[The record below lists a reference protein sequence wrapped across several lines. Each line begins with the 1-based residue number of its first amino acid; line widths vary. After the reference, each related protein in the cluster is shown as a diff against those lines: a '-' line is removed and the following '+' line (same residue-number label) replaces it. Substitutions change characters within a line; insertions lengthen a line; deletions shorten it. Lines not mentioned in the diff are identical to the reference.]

1 MNERTI
7 IEAAIAED
15 EQKPRF
21 GQGKEAG
28 EQGSVE
34 WLMERVGMITASRF
48 KDVMDFTKAGKPGA
62 KRTAY
67 LWEIVYERLTGKPA
81 YHAVSYAMERG
92 TQLEGMARMAYE
104 SRTGAIVEQT
114 GFRKHS
120 MFPFVGGSPD
130 GLIDEDGGCEFKCPL
145 NPQTHLQCWIEGM
158 PDDHIAQVQGLMWNY
173 GRNWWDFGSYNP
185 DIAEPHDLYIE
196 RVMLDS
202 EYVGKLQEQI
212 IAFNDEAEAILTKLK
227 EAA

>member
-15 EQKPRF
+15 EQKAKF

-104 SRTGAIVEQT
+104 SRTGAMVEQT
-114 GFRKHS
+114 GFTR
-120 MFPFVGGSPD
+120 FGQYPVGGSPD
-130 GLIDEDGGCEFKCPL
+130 GLLDDDGLVEFKCPI
-145 NPQTHLQCWIEGM
+145 NPQTHLNCWIEGM
-158 PDDHIAQVQGLMWNY
+158 PEDHIAQVQGLMMIH
-173 GRNWWDFGSYNP
+173 GRQYCDFCSFNP
-185 DIAEPHDLYIE
+185 EIPSPHDLYVE
-196 RVMLDS
+196 RIMLDN
-202 EYVGKLQEQI
+202 EYTLKLGAQI
-212 IAFNDEAEAILTKLK
+212 SAFNDEAEAILAKLK

>member
-15 EQKPRF
+15 EQKAKF
-21 GQGKEAG
+21 GQGVEPGA
-28 EQGSVE
+28 QQSQE
-34 WLMERVGMITASRF
+34 WLAARIGMITASRF

-104 SRTGAIVEQT
+104 SRTGAMVEQT
-114 GFRKHS
+114 GFHKDS
-120 MFPFVGGSPD
+120 DLPYVGGSPD
-130 GLIDEDGGCEFKCPL
+130 GLVDDDGGVEFKCPI
-145 NPQTHLQCWIEGM
+145 NPQTHLNCWIEGM
-158 PDDHIAQVQGLMWNY
+158 PDDHIAQVQGLMMLHN
-173 GRNWWDFGSYNP
+173 RDWWDFCSYNP
-185 DIAEPHDLYIE
+185 DIPEPHDLYVE
-196 RVMLDS
+196 RIMLDDKYA
-202 EYVGKLQEQI
+202 EELNQQI
-212 IAFNDEAEAILTKLK
+212 MAFNAEAEAILTKLR

>member
-1 MNERTI
+1 MNDRTI

-15 EQKPRF
+15 EQKAKF

-104 SRTGAIVEQT
+104 SRTGAMVEQT
-114 GFRKHS
+114 GFHKDS
-120 MFPFVGGSPD
+120 ELPYVGGSPD
-130 GLIDEDGGCEFKCPL
+130 GLCDDDGGVEFKCPI
-145 NPQTHLQCWIEGM
+145 NPQTHLNCWIEGM
-158 PDDHIAQVQGLMWNY
+158 PEDHIEQVQGLMWLHN
-173 GRNWWDFGSYNP
+173 REWWDFCSYNP
-185 DIAEPHDLYIE
+185 DIPAPHDLYVE
-196 RVMLDS
+196 RIMFDES
-202 EYVGKLQEQI
+202 YATI
-212 IAFNDEAEAILTKLK
+212 MIDNIRAFNDEAEAILAKLK

>member
-7 IEAAIAED
+7 IEAAIFED
-15 EQKPRF
+15 EQKAKF

-48 KDVMDFTKAGKPGA
+48 RDVMDFTKAGKPGA

-104 SRTGAIVEQT
+104 SRTGAMVEQT
-114 GFRKHS
+114 GFHKAELYS
-120 MFPFVGGSPD
+120 NVGGSPD
-130 GLIDEDGGCEFKCPL
+130 GLVDDDGGVEFKCPI
-145 NPQTHLQCWIEGM
+145 NPQTHLNCWIEGM
-158 PDDHIAQVQGLMWNY
+158 PDDHIAQVQGLMMLHN
-173 GRNWWDFGSYNP
+173 RDWWDFCSYNP
-185 DIAEPHDLYIE
+185 DIPEPHDLYVE
-196 RVMLDS
+196 RIMFNKDYCK
-202 EYVGKLQEQI
+202 EMMNAI
-212 IAFNDEAEAILTKLK
+212 IAFNNEAESILAKLK

>member
-15 EQKPRF
+15 EQKAKF

-104 SRTGAIVEQT
+104 SRTGAMVEQT
-114 GFRKHS
+114 GFHRDS
-120 MFPFVGGSPD
+120 GYEYVGGSPD
-130 GLIDEDGGCEFKCPL
+130 GLVDDDGGVEFKCPI
-145 NPQTHLQCWIEGM
+145 NPEKHLGTFINGM
-158 PDDHIAQVQGLMWNY
+158 DEEHAAQVQGLMWIHD
-173 GRNWWDFGSYNP
+173 RKWWDFCSYNP
-185 DIAEPHDLYIE
+185 DIPEPHDLYVE
-196 RVMLDS
+196 RIMRDTD
-202 EYVGKLQEQI
+202 YMDKLEQAI
-212 IAFNDEAEAILTKLK
+212 TAFNAEAEAILSKLK

>member
-15 EQKPRF
+15 EQRAKF

-104 SRTGAIVEQT
+104 SRTGAMVEQT
-114 GFRKHS
+114 GFCKH
-120 MFPFVGGSPD
+120 PTIYYAGGSPD
-130 GLIDEDGGCEFKCPL
+130 GLCDDDGGVEFKCPI
-145 NPQTHLQCWIEGM
+145 NPQTHLNCWIEGM
-158 PDDHIAQVQGLMWNY
+158 PEDHMAQVQGLMLIHD
-173 GRNWWDFGSYNP
+173 RKWWDFCSYNP
-185 DIAEPHDLYIE
+185 DIPEPHDLYVE
-196 RVMLDS
+196 RVMRD
-202 EYVGKLQEQI
+202 
-212 IAFNDEAEAILTKLK
+212 NDFTEALEVYIHSLHLEAENILTKLR

>member
-15 EQKPRF
+15 EQKAKF

-104 SRTGAIVEQT
+104 SRTGAMVEQT
-114 GFRKHS
+114 GFHKHS
-120 MFPFVGGSPD
+120 AFPFVGGSPD
-130 GLIDEDGGCEFKCPL
+130 GLIDEDGGCEFKCPI
-145 NPQTHLQCWIEGM
+145 NPQTHLNCWIEGM
-158 PDDHIAQVQGLMWNY
+158 PDDHIPQVQGLMWIH

-185 DIAEPHDLYIE
+185 DIEAPHDLYVE
-196 RVMLDS
+196 RIMLDI
-202 EYVGKLQEQI
+202 EYTGKLQEQI
-212 IAFNDEAEAILTKLK
+212 IAFNAEAEAILSKLK
-227 EAA
+227 ESA